1 MDSNL
6 DKADIQWKFLIGCL
20 IRREL
25 KKDAIDRLSMS
36 LFNMNLLDF
45 AVVSQNYPLCKVIQI
60 QTFPSR
66 SSNAIFKLCTVGFWC
81 HAIHKK
87 NLTKI

>member
-1 MDSNL
+1 MDLNL

-25 KKDAIDRLSMS
+25 EKDTIDRLSMS

-45 AVVSQNYPLCKVIQI
+45 AVVSQNYPLCKVISTDSNFTI
-60 QTFPSR
+60 Q
-66 SSNAIFKLCTVGFWC
+66 KLKC
-81 HAIHKK
+81 HLKSLQSTQCPRTDLSK
-87 NLTKI
+87 RF

>member
-1 MDSNL
+1 MDLNL

-25 KKDAIDRLSMS
+25 EKDTIDRISMS

-60 QTFPSR
+60 QTLPSR
-66 SSNAIFKLCTVGFWC
+66 S
-81 HAIHKK
+81 
-87 NLTKI
+87 